1 MYFCCV
7 KTVAELFFGYINL
20 SVVYF
25 EYFITIFYIH
35 LRDIVYEGLYFK
47 AFVYVWKVTST
58 FCDVFVVC
66 LFDRAMFVDFDW
78 DSAGHVTVMVRAH
91 VWWVYKA

>member
-47 AFVYVWKVTST
+47 AFVYV
-58 FCDVFVVC
+58 
-66 LFDRAMFVDFDW
+66 
-78 DSAGHVTVMVRAH
+78 
-91 VWWVYKA
+91 